1 MDTKDFS
8 LELKALDETG
18 VFEGRLA
25 VYGNVDEGGDV
36 IEPGAFTKTLKEGGG
51 TVPLL
56 WAHDTREPIGSLTLT
71 DSPTALLARGKLVL
85 SVGKAKEV
93 YDLMRAGVVRGLSIG
108 YRTIKAQMAGDVRR
122 LKELR
127 LFEGSLTPVPM
138 NGEALVTAVKQQEP
152 GPDLE
157 VLDAFRNAARD
168 LNDFHRQMI
177 DGD

>member
-1 MDTKDFS
+1 MDTKDFNLEIKS
-8 LELKALDETG
+8 LDDTG

-25 VYGNVDEGGDV
+25 VYNNVDEGGDV
-36 IEPGAFTKTLKEGGG
+36 IEPGAFTKTLQEGGG
-51 TVPLL
+51 TLPLL
-56 WAHDTREPIGSLTLT
+56 WAHDTREPIGTLQLT

-85 SVGKAKEV
+85 SVVKAREA

-108 YRTIKAQMAGDVRR
+108 YRTVKQQMSGEVRR

-138 NGEALVTAVKQQEP
+138 NGAALVTAVKQQQ
-152 GPDLE
+152 GPDVEALE
-157 VLDAFRNAARD
+157 AFRNAARD